1 VNHPK
6 AQQFALQKGI
16 AMKKSMGIPFRIHAR
31 QLPEDE
37 EMVALVETSEH
48 FFEGDPG
55 VVGVEI

>member
-1 VNHPK
+1 
-6 AQQFALQKGI
+6 LQKGI